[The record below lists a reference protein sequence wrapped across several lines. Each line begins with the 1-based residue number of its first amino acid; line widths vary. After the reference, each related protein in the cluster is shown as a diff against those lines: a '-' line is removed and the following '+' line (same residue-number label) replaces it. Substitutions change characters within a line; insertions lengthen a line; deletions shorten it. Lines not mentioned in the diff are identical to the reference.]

1 MQRQGSRVKASDILS
16 IGELAARTGAAVSAL
31 RFYEQ
36 RGLIAPFRNSG
47 GQRRFVRSDIR
58 RVAFIL
64 IAQQLGLGLGDIAA
78 ELNRLPAGR
87 TPNAKDWHE
96 ISLRL
101 RQRISDQITR
111 LEQTRDRLDGCIGC
125 GCLSLT
131 LCTLYNPQDRAA
143 RLGHG
148 PRYVMGDNPA
158 ADASAQES

>member
-1 MQRQGSRVKASDILS
+1 MQASDILS

-36 RGLIAPFRNSG
+36 RGLIAPFRNAG

-64 IAQQLGLGLGDIAA
+64 IAQQLGLGLSDIAD
-78 ELNRLPAGR
+78 ELSRLPAGR
-87 TPNAKDWHE
+87 TPNAQDWRT

-101 RQRISDQITR
+101 RDRISDQITR

-125 GCLSLT
+125 GCLSLKF
-131 LCTLYNPQDRAA
+131 CALYNPQDRAA

-158 ADASAQES
+158 QTSDDHQS

>member
-1 MQRQGSRVKASDILS
+1 MKASDILS
-16 IGELAARTGAAVSAL
+16 IGALSARTGAAVSAL

-64 IAQQLGLGLGDIAA
+64 IAQQLGLGLSDIAA

-87 TPNAKDWHE
+87 TPDAKDWRD

-101 RQRISDQITR
+101 RDRITDQITR

-125 GCLSLT
+125 GCLSLK
-131 LCTLYNPQDRAA
+131 LCALYNPQDRAA
-143 RLGHG
+143 HLGHG

-158 ADASAQES
+158 AQDSRQQS

>member
-1 MQRQGSRVKASDILS
+1 MKASDILS
-16 IGELAARTGAAVSAL
+16 IGALSARTGAAVSAL

-64 IAQQLGLGLGDIAA
+64 IAQQLGLGLTEIAA

-87 TPNAKDWHE
+87 TPDAKDWQA
-96 ISLRL
+96 ISMRL
-101 RQRISDQITR
+101 RDRITDQITR

-125 GCLSLT
+125 GCLSLKS
-131 LCTLYNPQDRAA
+131 CALYNPADRAA

-158 ADASAQES
+158 SPPDAQAT

>member
-1 MQRQGSRVKASDILS
+1 MKASDILS
-16 IGELAARTGAAVSAL
+16 IGELSARTGAAISAL

-47 GQRRFVRSDIR
+47 GQRRFMRSDIR

-64 IAQQLGLGLGDIAA
+64 IAQQLGLGLSEIAA
-78 ELNRLPAGR
+78 ELGRLPAGR
-87 TPNAKDWHE
+87 TPDAKDWRA

-101 RQRISDQITR
+101 RERISGQITR

-125 GCLSLT
+125 GCLSLKT
-131 LCTLYNPQDRAA
+131 CALYNPDDRAA

-148 PRYVMGDNPA
+148 PRYVMGDNP
-158 ADASAQES
+158 DGGTGDQPSAIMTQN